1 MKREL
6 KRIAFFLAATLFA
19 GCAVAQSYPS
29 KPIRIVVPFPAGSA
43 TDTITRILAQ
53 SVSGAVGQPV
63 VVDTKP
69 GADGAIAA
77 AEVVKAPADGY
88 TLLMA
93 TNSPMSAV
101 PALKRIPPY
110 DPVADF
116 TPITD
121 IGRYTFFLYVN
132 AGLQAKTFQE
142 MIAHAKTNPGK
153 LAYATGNTTGIVS
166 FAQMNALAGIQML
179 HVPYKGEPQGITDVV
194 GGRVQLIWAT
204 PTTGLAHVKD
214 GRLRALV
221 TSLKTRS
228 SLLPD
233 VPTIYESGMPQF
245 TIVSWAGLFGPA
257 KIPRDTVE
265 RISREFHA
273 AMKRPDVMAQM
284 DKQAF
289 ALTPSTP
296 EQLGA
301 HVKEQMESYRNI
313 LRAAGVQPD

>member
-1 MKREL
+1 M
-6 KRIAFFLAATLFA
+6 KRIACFVASMLFA
-19 GCAVAQSYPS
+19 ACAASQYPS

-43 TDTITRILAQ
+43 TDTVARILGQ
-53 SVSGAVGQPV
+53 SVSVAVGQAV
-63 VVDTKP
+63 VVDAKP
-69 GADGAIAA
+69 GADGAISA
-77 AEVVKAPADGY
+77 AEVAKAPADGY

-101 PALKRIPPY
+101 PALKKNPPY
-110 DPVADF
+110 DPVTDF

-121 IGRYTFFLYVN
+121 VGRYTFFLYASAN
-132 AGLQAKTFQE
+132 LPAATFQE
-142 MIAHAKTNPGK
+142 LIAYAKANPGK

-166 FAQMNALAGIQML
+166 FAQMNSLAGIEML
-179 HVPYKGEPQGITDVV
+179 HVPYKGEQQGITDVV

-257 KIPRDTVE
+257 KLPKDIVDRLN
-265 RISREFHA
+265 REFHA
-273 AMKRPDVMAQM
+273 AMKRPEVMAQM

-289 ALTPSTP
+289 ALSPSTP

-301 HVKEQMESYRNI
+301 HVKEQMESYRRI
-313 LRAAGVQPD
+313 LRAAGVQPE